1 MINDGSESL
10 METVFSVGIVVAM
23 VALVAWRRYKEG
35 QGKPASGKRAVSA
48 GTGKRPVMQRP
59 AEREPVEKREPMPSQ
74 KKKRNTRP
82 AFHEPEAVPSA
93 SRKAEPEDAEIR
105 LKTPADARKAFLY
118 SEIFRRKY

>member
-1 MINDGSESL
+1 MDLSSL
-10 METVFSVGIVVAM
+10 METVFSVGIVV

-59 AEREPVEKREPMPSQ
+59 AEREPVEKCEPMPSH

-93 SRKAEPEDAEIR
+93 SRKAEPEDTEIR

-118 SEIFRRKY
+118 SEIFHRKY

>member
-1 MINDGSESL
+1 MDLSSL

-48 GTGKRPVMQRP
+48 GTGKRPVMQRS

-74 KKKRNTRP
+74 KRKEIPVRP
-82 AFHEPEAVPSA
+82 FMN
-93 SRKAEPEDAEIR
+93 RKQFRQLPGRLSLKIR
-105 LKTPADARKAFLY
+105 RFA
-118 SEIFRRKY
+118 

>member
-1 MINDGSESL
+1 MDLSSL

-74 KKKRNTRP
+74 KKKRNTP
-82 AFHEPEAVPSA
+82 NILILLKKSMTKEMNSA
-93 SRKAEPEDAEIR
+93 ES
-105 LKTPADARKAFLY
+105 TMQ
-118 SEIFRRKY
+118 

>member
-1 MINDGSESL
+1 MINDGSEFTDGNRL
-10 METVFSVGIVVAM
+10 FGGAM

>member
-1 MINDGSESL
+1 MDLSSL

-35 QGKPASGKRAVSA
+35 QGKPASGNRAVSA

-59 AEREPVEKREPMPSQ
+59 AEREPVEKREPMPSH

-93 SRKAEPEDAEIR
+93 SRKAEPEDTEIR

>member
-1 MINDGSESL
+1 MDLSSL

-105 LKTPADARKAFLY
+105 LKTPADARKAFLS

>member
-1 MINDGSESL
+1 

-35 QGKPASGKRAVSA
+35 QGKPSH
-48 GTGKRPVMQRP
+48 
-59 AEREPVEKREPMPSQ
+59 

-93 SRKAEPEDAEIR
+93 SRKAEPEDTEIR

-118 SEIFRRKY
+118 SEIFRRKYWMQLLK